1 MNALMAVSLTSLLL
15 VFSITM
21 TITEIYTCKYA
32 KTKKKK
38 NKTKPNKNKKQ
49 NQDFLPP
56 KDLKL

>member
-32 KTKKKK
+32 KTKKK